1 MPSDEVVGVGP
12 ARFDGVVAID
22 GPSGAGKS
30 TASRCLAQELGLRY
44 LDTGAMY
51 RAVTVAV
58 LEAGVDPGD
67 APGVARVAERLEIA
81 VSTDP
86 YASATTIDG
95 RRVDGLIRSL
105 PVTAAVS
112 AVSAVPAVRRTLL
125 AIQRRLI
132 AGGGIVVEGR
142 DIGTV
147 VVPDAT
153 VKVFLTASAA
163 ARVQRR
169 GSELGAADPADLAAT
184 ASDLSR
190 RDALDSSRSR
200 SPLRPAADAVHL
212 DTSHLS
218 IADVVATL
226 RTLVQRA
233 IDRPAGGD
241 HDSGPARVP

>member
-1 MPSDEVVGVGP
+1 MSSDEVVGGRP
-12 ARFDGVVAID
+12 ERFDGVVAID

-30 TASRCLAQELGLRY
+30 TVSRRLAQELGLRY

-51 RAVTVAV
+51 RAVTLAV

-67 APGVARVAERLEIA
+67 AAGVSRIAEGTEIA
-81 VSTDP
+81 AGTDP
-86 YASATTIDG
+86 HAPATTIDG
-95 RRVDGLIRSL
+95 RRVDGLIRS
-105 PVTAAVS
+105 PRVTAAVS
-112 AVSAVPAVRRTLL
+112 AVSAVPAVRRKLL

-142 DIGTV
+142 DIATV
-147 VVPDAT
+147 VAPDAT
-153 VKVFLTASAA
+153 VKVFLTASAT

-169 GSELGAADPADLAAT
+169 GSELGAADPADLAVT
-184 ASDLSR
+184 AADLRR
-190 RDALDSSRSR
+190 RDALDSGRAQ

-218 IADVVATL
+218 IAEVVATL
-226 RTLVQRA
+226 RTLVRRA
-233 IDRPAGGD
+233 IDRPAGGH